1 MVRGGRFPAR
11 GDIFHLDFHP
21 AAGHEMTGP
30 HYCVVVSPEAYNAVS
45 RMPYVAPITTAGTQ
59 SRMAGM
65 AVNLTG
71 TGLKVS
77 GVVQCDQVK
86 AVDLEAR
93 RAKPTGEKVPDDIM
107 DVMLALLAPVLGPEG
122 E

>member
-1 MVRGGRFPAR
+1 MVKGRRFPAR
-11 GDIFHLDFHP
+11 GDIYHLDFDP

-30 HYCVVVSPEAYNAVS
+30 HYCIVVSPSAYNAVS
-45 RMPYVAPITTAGTQ
+45 RMPYVAPITTSGQ
-59 SRMAGM
+59 YSRMAGM

-77 GVVQCDQVK
+77 GVIQCDQVK

-93 RAKPTGEKVPDDIM
+93 KAKPTGEQVPEYIM
-107 DVMLALLAPVLGPEG
+107 DEILALLAPVLGPE
-122 E
+122 EE